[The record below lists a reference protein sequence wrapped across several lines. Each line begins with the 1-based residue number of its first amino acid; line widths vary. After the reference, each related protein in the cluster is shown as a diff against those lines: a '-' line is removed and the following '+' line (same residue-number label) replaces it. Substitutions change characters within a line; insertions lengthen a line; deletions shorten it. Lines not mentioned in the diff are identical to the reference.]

1 MYISFYLILLNDFYY
16 LNISNRW
23 HVAMYISIAMTDKD
37 EAISFWCD
45 GGWKFKRAKTK
56 FQKRYF
62 KSNPIFSTN
71 TLELILR

>member
-1 MYISFYLILLNDFYY
+1 
-16 LNISNRW
+16 
-23 HVAMYISIAMTDKD
+23 MYISIAMTDKD

-45 GGWKFKRAKTK
+45 GGWKFKRTKTK